1 MKRRANLFALAI
13 ATFFSFSAIAQNVT
27 GVVSDAATGE
37 PIPSVSVKEKG
48 TNNAAITNFDGK
60 YSIKAGKNAVLVFSS
75 MGYASEES
83 TVSGNSLNVSLSISS
98 DKLDEVVVTAFGISR
113 DKKSIG
119 YAVQEVGGAEVSKVK
134 DVNFMSSLSGK
145 VAGVNIKQSGT
156 MGGSAN
162 VVIRGYKSLTGN
174 NQALFVVDGI
184 PISNQITNT
193 SDQTTGRGGYDYGN
207 AAMDINPEDI
217 DKVSVL
223 KGAAATALYGARAA
237 NGVILITTKKGS
249 AKKGLGISISS
260 GYNVGTFNPSTFVR
274 YQNEYGQG
282 YGPYYGPDTI
292 NGVWTEAKM
301 TAFDVDGDGVDDI
314 CDPTGDDASYGMR
327 YNPDL
332 QKYGWNSLFPELST
346 YQQTQAHVAGA
357 NDPRTFWE
365 TAITTNNSVAVDGG
379 SENGTFRVSATQF
392 RTTGISPN
400 SSLKRNNF
408 SFSGSQNLSD
418 RLTVSTTASY
428 IQQGAEGRM
437 GTGYDN
443 KNPNQSFRQW
453 YDVGVDIQEQRAA
466 YETTG
471 KNLSWNAYGYGAARP
486 LAPHYFDNP
495 YFSHYENYSSDSRDR
510 IMGNIMTNYKIN
522 DWLDFMGRA
531 SVDTYAS
538 LEEER
543 IAVGGVDPA
552 RYIRRNRSVSETN
565 IDLVLTANKN
575 FGDFSFNGNL
585 GSNIRRNEVSNIT
598 ASTNGGLVVP
608 GVYALSNSS
617 NAPEAPSESA
627 YNVGVNGLF
636 ARASLGYKDY
646 LYVDV
651 TGRQDVSST
660 LPSDNNS
667 FFYPSATVSLVFSEL
682 MDVDAINF
690 GKFRANYAQVGADAP
705 AQALANA
712 YNMGTPFGSANL
724 ASAPNT
730 DANAGLIPE
739 STNSTEIGLEMM
751 LFDNRFGF
759 DLSYYNQVSENQ
771 IMPARVSSSTGSIF
785 KYVNAGVIQNQGI
798 EASINFTPVRTKD
811 FEWNINA
818 NYTRNRN
825 EVVSLF
831 EGAENLQ
838 LAGVQGGITIE
849 ARPGEAYGAIYGI
862 AHERDADGRP
872 IVYDN
877 VLYSRG
883 RGGGVRYLR
892 GEKAVLGNIN
902 PDWFGGL
909 NNSFRYKNWTA
920 SALIDVSWGGDF
932 FSLDTYYG
940 YATGIYD
947 LTAGLNDAGN
957 PIRNS
962 VYDEDY
968 QVHGGGGAGGLRF
981 TGVSYWDGS
990 VDADGNNDYSG
1001 NTVDVDANGDPLYG
1015 DMSFYSNVLGYSRG
1029 VAEYHVW
1036 DASYVKLRE
1045 VALQYSVPADLLG
1058 QTGIKGL
1065 DISLVGRNLAI
1076 LWKANPYSDPEA
1088 GLSAGNVQG
1097 NQSGAYPAVRE
1108 VGVKVNLKF

>member
-1 MKRRANLFALAI
+1 MMKHRANLFALVI
-13 ATFFSFSAIAQNVT
+13 ATFFSFSALAQNVT
-27 GVVSDAATGE
+27 GIVSDAKTGE

-60 YSIKAGKNAVLVFSS
+60 YSLKAGKNAVLVFSS
-75 MGYASEES
+75 TGYASGES
-83 TVSGNSLNVSLSISS
+83 TVSGNTLNMSLSTSS
-98 DKLDEVVVTAFGISR
+98 NKLDEVVITAFGISR

-134 DVNFMSSLSGK
+134 DANFMSSLSGK
-145 VAGVNIKQSGT
+145 VAGVNIRQSGT

-162 VVIRGYKSLTGN
+162 VVIRGYSSLTGN

-184 PISNQITNT
+184 PISNAINNT
-193 SDQTTGRGGYDYGN
+193 GNQKTGRGGYDYGN

-223 KGAAATALYGARAA
+223 KGAAATALYGSRAS

-249 AKKGLGISISS
+249 AKKGLGISIGS
-260 GYNVGTFNPSTFVR
+260 GYTVGTFNPSTFVR

-301 TAFDVDGDGVDDI
+301 TAFDVDGDGILDI
-314 CDPTGDDASYGMR
+314 CDPTGDDASYGMAFDP
-327 YNPDL
+327 NL
-332 QKYGWNSLFPELST
+332 QKYGWNSLFPELAT
-346 YQQTQAHVAGA
+346 YGQSQAHTAGA
-357 NDPRTFWE
+357 NTPAAFWE

-392 RTTGISPN
+392 NTTGISPN

-418 RLTVSTTASY
+418 RLTISTTANY
-428 IQQGAEGRM
+428 INQNAKGRS
-437 GTGYDN
+437 GTGYSN

-453 YDVGVDIQEQRAA
+453 YNVGVDILEQKAA
-466 YETTG
+466 YEATG
-471 KNLSWNAYGYGAARP
+471 KNLSWNAYGYGAADP
-486 LAPHYFDNP
+486 TAAHYFDNP
-495 YFSHYENYSSDSRDR
+495 YHMANESYSNDSRDR
-510 IMGNIMTNYKIN
+510 ILGNVMTNYKIN

-531 SVDTYAS
+531 SIDTYS
-538 LEEER
+538 GMEEER
-543 IAVGGVDPA
+543 QAVTGVDVPG
-552 RYIRRNRSVSETN
+552 YVRRNRTVSETN

-575 FGDFSFNGNL
+575 FGDFSVNGNL
-585 GSNIRRNEVSNIT
+585 GSNVRRNAFSSISAE
-598 ASTNGGLVVP
+598 TNGGLVVP
-608 GVYALSNSS
+608 GVYALSNSI
-617 NAPEAPSESA
+617 NAPIAPSETA
-627 YNVGVNGLF
+627 YQVGVNGLF

-646 LYVDV
+646 LYVDL

-660 LPSDNNS
+660 LPTDNNS
-667 FFYPSATVSLVFSEL
+667 FFYPSATLALVFSEVI
-682 MDVDAINF
+682 DADAINF
-690 GKFRANYAQVGADAP
+690 GKIRANYAQVGADAP

-724 ASAPNT
+724 ASAPSTN
-730 DANAGLIPE
+730 ANASLIPE
-739 STNSTEIGLEMM
+739 STVSTELGLEMM
-751 LFDNRFGF
+751 LFDNRVGF
-759 DLSYYNQVSENQ
+759 DLSYYDQTSSNQ
-771 IMPARVSSSTGSIF
+771 IMPARVSSTTGSIY
-785 KYVNAGVIQNQGI
+785 KYVNAGVINNAGV
-798 EASINFTPVRTKD
+798 EASLNLTPIRTND
-811 FEWNINA
+811 FEWNMNL
-818 NYTRNRN
+818 NWTRNRSN
-825 EVVSLF
+825 VVSLF

-849 ARPGEAYGAIYGI
+849 ARPGQAYGVIYGT
-862 AHERDADGRP
+862 AHARDAAGN
-872 IVYDN
+872 IVVQEND
-877 VLYSRG
+877 VFSRG
-883 RGGGVRYLR
+883 RGGGVKYTRA
-892 GEKAVLGNIN
+892 EKEVLGDIN
-902 PDWFGGL
+902 PDWYGGL

-920 SALIDVSWGGDF
+920 SALLDCQVGGSF

-947 LTAGLNDAGN
+947 LTAGLNADGN

-962 VYDEDY
+962 IYDENY
-968 QVHGGGGAGGLRF
+968 QAGGSGAGGLKM
-981 TGVSYWDGS
+981 TGVSLWDGS
-990 VDADGNNDYSG
+990 TTTDADGNAVNDYS
-1001 NTVDVDANGDPLYG
+1001 NNVVGDYYG

-1036 DASYVKLRE
+1036 DASYLKLRE
-1045 VALQYSVPADLLG
+1045 VSLQYSVPADLLG

-1088 GLSAGNVQG
+1088 GLSAGNIQG

>member
-145 VAGVNIKQSGT
+145 VAGVNIRQSGT

-162 VVIRGYKSLTGN
+162 VVIRGYSSLTGN

-223 KGAAATALYGARAA
+223 KGAAATALYGARAS

-260 GYNVGTFNPSTFVR
+260 GYTVGTFNPSTFVR
-274 YQNEYGQG
+274 YQKEYGQG
-282 YGPYYGPDTI
+282 YGPYYGDVANDIILDTI
-292 NGVWTEAKM
+292 AGVFTRGRMESY
-301 TAFDVDGDGVDDI
+301 DVNGDGIADIVDPI
-314 CDPTGDDASYGMR
+314 GDDASYGLR
-327 YNPDL
+327 FDPNIRT
-332 QKYGWNSLFPELST
+332 YGWNSLFPELPT
-346 YQQTQAHVAGA
+346 FGQDQPHQAGA
-357 NDPRTFWE
+357 NDPTTFWE
-365 TAITTNNSVAVDGG
+365 TASTTNNSVAIDGG
-379 SENGTFRVSATQF
+379 SENGTFRLSATQF
-392 RTTGISPN
+392 RTNGITPN
-400 SSLKRNNF
+400 SSLNRNNF
-408 SFSGSQNLSD
+408 SFNGSQNLSD
-418 RLTVSTTASY
+418 RLTVSTTANY
-428 IQQGAEGRM
+428 IQQNATGRN

-453 YDVGVDIQEQRAA
+453 YNVGVDIQEQKAA
-466 YETTG
+466 YELTG
-471 KNLSWNAYGYGAARP
+471 KNLSWNAYGYARAKP

-495 YFSHYENYSSDSRDR
+495 YFSAYENYQNDSRDR
-510 IMGNIMTNYKIN
+510 IIGNIMTNYKIN

-531 SVDTYAS
+531 SIDTYSS

-543 IAVGGVDPA
+543 IAVGGADPA

-585 GSNIRRNEVSNIT
+585 GSNVRRNSVSSI
-598 ASTNGGLVVP
+598 AAQTNGGLVVA
-608 GVYALSNSS
+608 GVYALSNSL
-617 NAPEAPSESA
+617 NATESPTERA
-627 YNVGVNGLF
+627 YEIGVNGLF

-646 LYVDV
+646 LYVDL

-660 LPSDNNS
+660 LPADNNS
-667 FFYPSATVSLVFSEL
+667 FFYPSATLSLVFSEL

-712 YNMGTPFGSANL
+712 YNMGTPFGGTNL
-724 ASAPNT
+724 SSAPSTN
-730 DANAGLIPE
+730 ANSLLIPE
-739 STNSTEIGLEMM
+739 STTSTELGLEMM
-751 LFDNRFGF
+751 LFDNRLGF
-759 DLSYYNQVSENQ
+759 DLSAYNQLSENQ
-771 IMPARVSSSTGSIF
+771 IMPAAVSSSTGSRF
-785 KYVNAGVIQNQGI
+785 QYVNAGVIQNRGF
-798 EASINFTPVRTKD
+798 EASMNLTPVRTKD
-811 FEWNINA
+811 FEWNINL

-825 EVVSLF
+825 EVVELF
-831 EGAENLQ
+831 EGAEALQ
-838 LAGVQGGITIE
+838 LASPQGDIVIE
-849 ARPGEAYGAIYGI
+849 ARVGSAYGSLVGYKHA
-862 AHERDADGRP
+862 RDAAGNIVVEAASP
-872 IVYDN
+872 I
-877 VLYSRG
+877 SRG
-883 RGGGVRYLR
+883 RKGGVKYVQ
-892 GEKAVLGNIN
+892 GELDVIGDIN
-902 PDWFGGL
+902 PDWYGGI

-920 SALIDVSWGGDF
+920 SALIDVQVGGDF
-932 FSLDTYYG
+932 FSLDTWYG

-947 LTAGLNDAGN
+947 ISAGDNADGN

-962 VYDEDY
+962 ITDPDY
-968 QVHGGGGAGGLRF
+968 RDGNMEPGGVKM
-981 TGVSYWDGS
+981 TNVSLWDGS
-990 VDADGNNDYSG
+990 VNADGTNDYS
-1001 NTVDVDANGDPLYG
+1001 NNVVGDQYG
-1015 DMSFYSNVLGYSRG
+1015 DMSYYWNMIGYKTDIH
-1029 VAEYHVW
+1029 ELHVW

-1045 VALQYSVPADLLG
+1045 VALQYSVPSNLLG
-1058 QTGIKGL
+1058 NTGIKGL
-1065 DISLVGRNLAI
+1065 DVSLVGRNLAI
-1076 LWKANPYSDPEA
+1076 LYKANPYSDPEA
-1088 GLSAGNVQG
+1088 GLSAGNIQG